1 MAVNVKM
8 GVDLSG
14 FRSGIQ
20 QGTQILKGLNAE
32 MKASEAE
39 FKATGNA
46 EQKLTAQTKNLNSQ
60 IQVQKGIVD
69 QAQKALK
76 QMRDA
81 GVDPTDK
88 AYQQMY
94 ATMMKAQTGMYE
106 AQAALNGLGA
116 SAQSAAA
123 GADQLSQSVNSIGKK
138 MSLDQVI
145 SGIDKI
151 TGGLEKAAQKAIQL
165 GQTILDEVVNAA
177 KWADDTATMAQIY
190 DIPLDRFL
198 RMQGLVQNGMDTSV
212 ESMLGAMDRLK
223 RGVGN
228 ETKDTM
234 DTLAKLGMVTTRT
247 INTGFGLVE
256 ETGMKTRDATMLFWE
271 AGQAMMKMGDDFDKE
286 AAATAL
292 FGKSWKD
299 LKSLFTNYK
308 DAKEYEAAL
317 EQVNVNSE
325 ETVTNLATL
334 NDKLGE
340 LEGNF
345 NVLKTEIIGQLA
357 PGLEKA
363 ADALSGLLTKV
374 IEYLQTEKGQ
384 EMLQSLSDSFSKL
397 FDGLAEIDPESVVES
412 FTTVFNGLV
421 GGLQW
426 IWEHQD
432 EVVGALTAIVGGWA
446 ALEITGGILDVVKI
460 VQGIQGVTSAGVA
473 EAAGKAAGAS
483 WGSGFASAVMAAAP
497 WLIGIYT
504 LLNPA
509 GTAGNNWDVLFD
521 EKTGK
526 VTAAGWEAWSNDPA
540 SWNER
545 LAQVGEKYAISELI
559 GNETALNIIGNQT
572 IDIEEIFRQLENQG
586 FEPRLPA
593 ELVVPDDTASKIAET
608 VGTVEINGVIHF
620 LDENGNDI
628 GMEVGAAEGPVI
640 HKNRRPKKGDAN
652 GLPYVPYDG
661 MLARLHKGERVVPA
675 REAGRSFSS
684 NLYVENMNMNGGLS
698 ADALAA
704 SIASRN
710 RRVMAGFGS

>member
-145 SGIDKI
+145 GGIDKI

-165 GQTILDEVVNAA
+165 GEKLFSVIMDTAARADDISEIAEQLGLTDDQVQRMMYVANEFEAPMEQMAKTWKKVKMNMTSDSDEVMKAFEDVGA
-177 KWADDTATMAQIY
+177 
-190 DIPLDRFL
+190 
-198 RMQGLVQNGMDTSV
+198 VVTS
-212 ESMLGAMDRLK
+212 
-223 RGVGN
+223 
-228 ETKDTM
+228 
-234 DTLAKLGMVTTRT
+234 T
-247 INTGFGLVE
+247 IDTGFGQVE
-256 ETGMKTRDATMLFWE
+256 QKSFISKNYLDIFWQTGE
-271 AGQAMMKMGDDFDKE
+271 ALMKMTDASKQERLAQTLLGRSWDELAPLFKKGRKAYEEALAGVTPASEEAVENAASLNDRVKE
-286 AAATAL
+286 L
-292 FGKSWKD
+292 EESWD
-299 LKSLFTNYK
+299 TLKLEVIG
-308 DAKEYEAAL
+308 AVAPAL
-317 EQVNVNSE
+317 E
-325 ETVTNLATL
+325 
-334 NDKLGE
+334 KG
-340 LEGNF
+340 
-345 NVLKTEIIGQLA
+345 
-357 PGLEKA
+357 
-363 ADALSGLLTKV
+363 ADALAKILDSITQ
-374 IEYLQTEKGQ
+374 YLQTPQGK
-384 EMLQSLSDSFSKL
+384 EMLESLSDSVTKL
-397 FDGLAEIDPESVVES
+397 FDGLAEVDPASVVES
-412 FTTVFNGLV
+412 FTTVFNGLI

-426 IWEHQD
+426 VWEHQD

-504 LLNPA
+504 LLHPA

-559 GNETALNIIGNQT
+559 GNEAALNIIGNQT